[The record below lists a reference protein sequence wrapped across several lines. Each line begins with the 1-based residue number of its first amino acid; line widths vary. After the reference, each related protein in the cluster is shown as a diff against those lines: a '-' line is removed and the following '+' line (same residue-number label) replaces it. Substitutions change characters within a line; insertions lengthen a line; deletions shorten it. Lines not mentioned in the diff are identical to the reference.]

1 MNNRVLQ
8 NYQQLAQ
15 QTGLRLDS
23 EGGALYGRY
32 NGYDLIVSA
41 PNASYPYMLAVT
53 ASVRSGGMSLGKE
66 ELRQF
71 KREHKPVAA
80 LSQNGYVVTMAMKN
94 MSRQER
100 LQEALPEA
108 LSAFTAFL
116 RANGFQNCC
125 QTCGQTTE
133 TDPCCLA
140 GSYLQL
146 CPSCFTSLQQNQAMD
161 QSQKRSRRENLISG
175 VVGALIGSL
184 LGVAS
189 IVILSQLG
197 YVAALSGMIMAVA
210 TLKGYELLG
219 GKLTRKGVVISVAIM
234 LVMTYVGDRLDW
246 AILIDQELGV
256 GILTSF
262 RIVPYLLEEGAIES
276 TSYWANLVLIYVFLL
291 LGAIPTVYHTIKN
304 RKMAGRL
311 YRLDHTASTSL

>member
-1 MNNRVLQ
+1 MNNRVWQ

-15 QTGLRLDS
+15 QVGLRLDP
-23 EGGALYGRY
+23 EGGALYGRF
-32 NGYDLIVSA
+32 NGYDLVIYA
-41 PNASYPYMLAVT
+41 PNTSYPYMLTVM
-53 ASVRSGGMSLGKE
+53 ASVCSGGMSLGKE

-71 KREHKPVAA
+71 KREHKPVTA
-80 LSQNGYVVTMAMKN
+80 LTQNGYVLTMSLKN
-94 MSRQER
+94 ITRQER
-100 LQEALPEA
+100 LQEELREA
-108 LSAFTAFL
+108 LNGFTAFL
-116 RANGFQNCC
+116 KANGFQNCC
-125 QTCGQTTE
+125 QTCGQTGE

-146 CPSCFTSLQQNQAMD
+146 CPSCFTALQQNQVMD

-175 VVGALIGSL
+175 IVGALIGSL

-219 GKLTRKGVVISVAIM
+219 GKLTRKGVVISILIM

-246 AILIDQELGV
+246 AILIDQELGA
-256 GILTSF
+256 GILPSF
-262 RIVPYLLEEGAIES
+262 RAVPYLLEEELIEAA
-276 TSYWANLVLIYVFLL
+276 SYWTNLLLIYVFLL
-291 LGAIPTVYHTIKN
+291 LGAVPTVYHTIKS
-304 RKMAGRL
+304 RKMSGRL
-311 YRLDHTASTSL
+311 YRLDRTSSTL